1 MHFVVKLLKVL
12 FFLRDN
18 NWSIKSAVLPL
29 EFYFVLL
36 FLQWEFIIDY
46 CFSQSVLVYLLQRHY
61 LSTKNIL
68 SMIFRLISQ
77 SIQHLIS
84 SFIDK
89 RSLSLTRIQSNVA
102 IKFKE
107 KSAGNVGTLSTR
119 EKTNETTLQ
128 DKAHIPSS
136 TSINASN
143 TTSKIYSEQLH
154 RIVDEIS
161 KLSLVEIM
169 DLNELLKVNMLN
181 CLELFMS
188 NFKIKS
194 SLIVFFD

>member
-1 MHFVVKLLKVL
+1 
-12 FFLRDN
+12 
-18 NWSIKSAVLPL
+18 
-29 EFYFVLL
+29 
-36 FLQWEFIIDY
+36 
-46 CFSQSVLVYLLQRHY
+46 
-61 LSTKNIL
+61 
-68 SMIFRLISQ
+68 MIFRLISQ

-84 SFIDK
+84 SFIYK

-107 KSAGNVGTLSTR
+107 KSDVNVGTLSIKTTR
-119 EKTNETTLQ
+119 EKTNETTSQ
-128 DKAHIPSS
+128 NKAHIPSL

-143 TTSKIYSEQLH
+143 TSKLYSEQLH

-161 KLSLVEIM
+161 KLSLVEVM

-194 SLIVFFD
+194 KRNQV